1 MKGWSFFIAGII
13 QGSIADLAV
22 HAQDYRREIRNIIE
36 RYVEGARVYCPFENH
51 PNSLEYD
58 NETASRVFF
67 DHVAMAAKT
76 DMLITFL
83 PEASMGTAVEMY
95 AANQAGRAVVTI
107 SPLEANWAVKFL
119 SDEILPDMEAL
130 REYAMSG
137 RLVELLERRYGSGH

>member
-119 SDEILPDMEAL
+119 PEVLLGDLDKFEEYVRSGAFKEGLEAHRSQSD
-130 REYAMSG
+130 
-137 RLVELLERRYGSGH
+137 